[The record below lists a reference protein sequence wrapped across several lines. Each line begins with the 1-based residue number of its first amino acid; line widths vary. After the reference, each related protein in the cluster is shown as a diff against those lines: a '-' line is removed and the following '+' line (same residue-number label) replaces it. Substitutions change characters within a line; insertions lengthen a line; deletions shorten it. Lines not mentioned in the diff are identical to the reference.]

1 MPIPQRDQGSGPEE
15 IKVKFIKT
23 TLMALCFSFVL
34 CTLSV
39 ATKAD
44 NWDKKTTLTFDNS
57 FEVPGS
63 GGPIVLPAGTYVF
76 KLLDSRSDRAIV
88 QIFDQN
94 ESHLYATVLAISDYR
109 RNATGKTVITFAEG
123 PEGAPVAIKTW
134 FYPGE
139 NYGREFVYP
148 KLRAVELAKSTNE
161 PVLSTEANNNTPI
174 NNAQEPAAQ
183 ALENAPVKAQQPSG
197 EEVESGEVVAA
208 QEQPPLPKTASE
220 MPLAALSGTLLI
232 GLGLGLRLLSRK
244 AA

>member
-1 MPIPQRDQGSGPEE
+1 
-15 IKVKFIKT
+15 VKFLRTILT
-23 TLMALCFSFVL
+23 ALFLSFVL

-63 GGPIVLPAGTYVF
+63 DGPIVLPAGTYVF

-88 QIFDQN
+88 QIFDKDQA
-94 ESHLYATVLAISDYR
+94 HLYATVLAITDFR

-148 KLRAVELAKSTNE
+148 KARAVELAKSTNE
-161 PVLSTEANNNTPI
+161 PVLSTEANNSAPI

-183 ALENAPVKAQQPSG
+183 AFENAPVRAEKPSG
-197 EEVESGEVVAA
+197 EEVESGEIIIA
-208 QEQPPLPKTASE
+208 QEPAQNTLPKTASE
-220 MPLAALSGTLLI
+220 MPLAALGGMLLI

>member
-1 MPIPQRDQGSGPEE
+1 
-15 IKVKFIKT
+15 VKFIKT
-23 TLMALCFSFVL
+23 ILTAVCFSFVL

-63 GGPIVLPAGTYVF
+63 DGPIVLPAGTYVF

-88 QIFDQN
+88 QIFDKDQT
-94 ESHLYATVLAISDYR
+94 HLYATVLAITDFR
-109 RNATGKTVITFAEG
+109 RNATGKTVMTFAEG

-148 KLRAVELAKSTNE
+148 KTRAVELAKSTNE
-161 PVLSTEANNNTPI
+161 PVLYTEANNSAPI

-183 ALENAPVKAQQPSG
+183 AFENAPVRAEKPSG
-197 EEVESGEVVAA
+197 EEVESGEIIIA
-208 QEQPPLPKTASE
+208 QEPIQNTLPKTASE
-220 MPLAALSGTLLI
+220 MPLAALGGMLLI